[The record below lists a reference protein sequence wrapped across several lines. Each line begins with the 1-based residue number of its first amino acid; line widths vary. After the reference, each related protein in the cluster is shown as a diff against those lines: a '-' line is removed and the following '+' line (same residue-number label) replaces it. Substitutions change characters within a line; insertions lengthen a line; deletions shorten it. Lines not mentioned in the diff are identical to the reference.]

1 MKMTM
6 VVLAAW
12 LSAPVMAADY
22 VSVINEVTVEAPAD
36 AVWARVGGYCA
47 ISEWLPTTCVLE
59 GSLAPGGE
67 PGVVRR
73 IVNGTVVEPM
83 VTKTARSYT
92 YWQTV
97 GNLAA
102 AGLHGTLAAEADGPG
117 RTRLRYTLVYDQAAL
132 ASDALRASERT
143 RLQGRFAQAL
153 ARMKVLAEA
162 K

>member
-1 MKMTM
+1 MRLALA
-6 VVLAAW
+6 VAGVLAG
-12 LSAPVMAADY
+12 PVAAADY
-22 VSVINEVTVEAPAD
+22 VTVRNEIVIDGQAD
-36 AVWARVGGYCA
+36 AVWARIGGYCA
-47 ISEWLPTTCVLE
+47 IAEWLPTTCALE
-59 GSLAPGGE
+59 GSGE

-83 VTKTARSYT
+83 VARSARSYT

-102 AGLHGTLAAEADGPG
+102 AGLHGTLAAEPAGTD
-117 RTRLRYTLVYDQAAL
+117 RTTLSYVLVYDQAAL
-132 ASDALRASERT
+132 ASDALRASERA

-153 ARMKVLAEA
+153 ARMKALAER